1 MRWILMSKG
10 SVVII
15 SGPSGSG
22 KDTIL
27 RLLLSN
33 NPEIKFSISSTTR
46 PMREEDKVT
55 KKYDFLSVAEFE
67 AMIEN
72 DQLLEYNC
80 YVGNYYGTPRKP
92 VEDAVNNGKDM
103 IIEVDV
109 NGAANIRKKMPEAVS
124 IFIMPPSFE
133 ELERRLLGR
142 GTDSKEV
149 VAARLKT
156 ALEEIKR
163 APEYDYIVVNGDI
176 DTAVNDVLAII
187 KADGLKLNKQ
197 KYIIDEVLENAKS

>member
-1 MRWILMSKG
+1 MSKG

-27 RLLLSN
+27 RLLLNN

-124 IFIMPPSFE
+124 VFIMPPSFE

-149 VAARLKT
+149 VAARLET
-156 ALEEIKR
+156 ALREIKR

-197 KYIIDEVLENAKS
+197 KYIIDEVLENAKP

>member
-1 MRWILMSKG
+1 MSKG

-27 RLLLSN
+27 RLLLKK
-33 NPEIKFSISSTTR
+33 NPEIRFSISSTTR
-46 PMREEDKVT
+46 PMREEDKVE

-67 AMIEN
+67 TMIEN
-72 DQLLEYNC
+72 DQLLEYNR
-80 YVGNYYGTPRKP
+80 YVDNYYGTPRKP
-92 VEDAVNNGKDM
+92 VEDAVNDGKDI

-109 NGAANIRKKMPEAVS
+109 NGAANIRKKLPDAIS

-133 ELERRLLGR
+133 ELERRLMGR

-149 VAARLKT
+149 IAARLET
-156 ALEEIKR
+156 ALKEINR

-176 DTAVNDVLAII
+176 DTAVDDVLAII
-187 KADGLKLNKQ
+187 TADGLKLNKQ

>member
-1 MRWILMSKG
+1 MSKG

-27 RLLLSN
+27 RLLLKK

-46 PMREEDKVT
+46 PMREEDKIE

-72 DQLLEYNC
+72 DQLLEYNR
-80 YVGNYYGTPRKP
+80 YVDNYYGTPRKP
-92 VEDAVNNGKDM
+92 VEDAVNNGKDI

-109 NGAANIRKKMPEAVS
+109 NGAANIRKKLPDAISV
-124 IFIMPPSFE
+124 FIMPPSFE

-149 VAARLKT
+149 IAARLET
-156 ALEEIKR
+156 ALQEIKR

-176 DTAVNDVLAII
+176 DTAVDDVLALIT
-187 KADGLKLNKQ
+187 ADGLKLNKQ

>member
-1 MRWILMSKG
+1 MSKG

-27 RLLLSN
+27 RLLLKK

-46 PMREEDKVT
+46 PMREEDKIE

-72 DQLLEYNC
+72 DQLLEYNR
-80 YVGNYYGTPRKP
+80 YVDNYYGTPKKP
-92 VEDAVNNGKDM
+92 VEDAVNNGKDI

-109 NGAANIRKKMPEAVS
+109 NGAANIRKKMPDAISV
-124 IFIMPPSFE
+124 FIMPPSFE

-149 VAARLKT
+149 IAARLET
-156 ALEEIKR
+156 ALSEIKR

-176 DTAVNDVLAII
+176 DTAVDDVLAII
-187 KADGLKLNKQ
+187 TADGLKLNKQ

>member
-1 MRWILMSKG
+1 MNKG

-27 RLLLSN
+27 RLLLKK
-33 NPEIKFSISSTTR
+33 NPEIRFSISSTTR
-46 PMREEDKVT
+46 PMREEDKVE

-72 DQLLEYNC
+72 DQLLEYNR
-80 YVGNYYGTPRKP
+80 YVDNYYGTPRKP
-92 VEDAVNNGKDM
+92 VEDAVNDGNDI

-109 NGAANIRKKMPEAVS
+109 NGAANIRKKLPDAIS

-133 ELERRLLGR
+133 ELERRLMGR

-149 VAARLKT
+149 IAARLET
-156 ALEEIKR
+156 ALKEINR

-176 DTAVNDVLAII
+176 DTAVDDVLAII
-187 KADGLKLNKQ
+187 NAEGLKLNKQ

>member
-1 MRWILMSKG
+1 MSKG

-27 RLLLSN
+27 RLLLKK

-46 PMREEDKVT
+46 PMREEDKIE
-55 KKYDFLSVAEFE
+55 KKYDFLSVSEFE

-72 DQLLEYNC
+72 DQLLEYNR
-80 YVGNYYGTPRKP
+80 YVDNYYGTPKKP
-92 VEDAVNNGKDM
+92 VEDAVNNGKDI

-109 NGAANIRKKMPEAVS
+109 NGAANIRKKMPDAISV
-124 IFIMPPSFE
+124 FIMPPSFE

-149 VAARLKT
+149 IAARLET
-156 ALEEIKR
+156 ALSEIKR

-176 DTAVNDVLAII
+176 DTAVDDVLAII
-187 KADGLKLNKQ
+187 TADGLKLNKQ
-197 KYIIDEVLENAKS
+197 KYVIDEVLENAKS

>member
-1 MRWILMSKG
+1 MNKG

-27 RLLLSN
+27 RLLLN
-33 NPEIKFSISSTTR
+33 KNPEIKFSISSTTR

-72 DQLLEYNC
+72 EQLLEYNC

-124 IFIMPPSFE
+124 VFIMPPSFE

-149 VAARLKT
+149 VAARLET
-156 ALEEIKR
+156 ALREIKR

>member
-1 MRWILMSKG
+1 MNKG
-10 SVVII
+10 SVFIV

-27 RLLLSN
+27 RLLLKK
-33 NPEIKFSISSTTR
+33 NPEIRFSISSTTR
-46 PMREEDKVT
+46 PMREEDKIE
-55 KKYDFLSVAEFE
+55 KKYDFLTVDQFE
-67 AMIEN
+67 SMIEK
-72 DQLLEYNC
+72 DQLLEYNR
-80 YVGNYYGTPRKP
+80 YVNNYYGTPSKP
-92 VEDAVNNGKDM
+92 VEDVVNEGKDI

-109 NGAANIRKKMPEAVS
+109 NGAYNIRKKLPEAIS
-124 IFIMPPSFE
+124 IFIMPPSLY

-149 VAARLKT
+149 IAARLET

-176 DTAVNDVLAII
+176 DTAVEDIVTII
-187 KADGLKLNKQ
+187 SADGLKLKKQ
-197 KYIIDEVLENAKS
+197 KYIIDEVLKNVKS

>member
-1 MRWILMSKG
+1 MSKG

-27 RLLLSN
+27 RLLLKK

-46 PMREEDKVT
+46 PMREEDKIE

-72 DQLLEYNC
+72 DQLLEYNR
-80 YVGNYYGTPRKP
+80 YVDNYYGTPRKP
-92 VEDAVNNGKDM
+92 VEDAVNNGKDI

-109 NGAANIRKKMPEAVS
+109 NGAANIRKKMPDAISV
-124 IFIMPPSFE
+124 FIMPPSFE

-149 VAARLKT
+149 IAARLET
-156 ALEEIKR
+156 ALSEIKR

-176 DTAVNDVLAII
+176 DTAVDDVLAII
-187 KADGLKLNKQ
+187 TADGLKLNKQ

>member
-1 MRWILMSKG
+1 MNKG

-27 RLLLSN
+27 RLLLKK
-33 NPEIKFSISSTTR
+33 NPEIRFSISSTTR
-46 PMREEDKVT
+46 PMREEDKVE

-72 DQLLEYNC
+72 DQLLEYNR
-80 YVGNYYGTPRKP
+80 YVDNYYGTPRKP
-92 VEDAVNNGKDM
+92 VEDAVNDGKDI

-109 NGAANIRKKMPEAVS
+109 NGAYNIRKKLPDAVS

-133 ELERRLLGR
+133 ELERRLMGR

-149 VAARLKT
+149 IAARLKT

-176 DTAVNDVLAII
+176 DTAVEDVLAII
-187 KADGLKLNKQ
+187 TADGLKLDKQ
-197 KYIIDEVLENAKS
+197 KYIIDAVLENAKS

>member
-1 MRWILMSKG
+1 MNKG

-27 RLLLSN
+27 RLLLKKNS
-33 NPEIKFSISSTTR
+33 EIRFSISSTTR
-46 PMREEDKVT
+46 PMREEDKVE

-72 DQLLEYNC
+72 DQLLEYNR
-80 YVGNYYGTPRKP
+80 YVDNYYGTPRKP
-92 VEDAVNNGKDM
+92 VEDAVNDGKDI

-109 NGAANIRKKMPEAVS
+109 NGAYNIRKKLPDAVS

-133 ELERRLLGR
+133 ELERRLMGR

-149 VAARLKT
+149 IAARLKT

-176 DTAVNDVLAII
+176 DTAVEDVLAII
-187 KADGLKLNKQ
+187 TADGLKLDKQ

>member
-1 MRWILMSKG
+1 MSKG

-27 RLLLSN
+27 RLLLKK

-46 PMREEDKVT
+46 PMREEDKIE

-67 AMIEN
+67 TMIEN
-72 DQLLEYNC
+72 DQLLEYNR
-80 YVGNYYGTPRKP
+80 YVDNYYGTPKKP
-92 VEDAVNNGKDM
+92 VEDAVNNGKDI

-109 NGAANIRKKMPEAVS
+109 NGAANIRQKMPDAISV
-124 IFIMPPSFE
+124 FIMPPSFE

-149 VAARLKT
+149 IAARLET
-156 ALEEIKR
+156 ALSEIKR

-176 DTAVNDVLAII
+176 DTAVDDVLAII
-187 KADGLKLNKQ
+187 TADGLKLNKQ